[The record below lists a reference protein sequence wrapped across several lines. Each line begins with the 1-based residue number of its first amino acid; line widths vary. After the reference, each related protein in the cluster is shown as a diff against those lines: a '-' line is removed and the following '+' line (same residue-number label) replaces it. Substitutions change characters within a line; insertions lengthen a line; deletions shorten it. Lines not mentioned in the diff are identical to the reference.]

1 VLIVRQEDAV
11 PGVDDIVRLSRRCP
25 ARSTLM
31 SAVVDAGDVTF
42 FALHRVTLPTD
53 ADVVTL

>member
-53 ADVVTL
+53 ADVRL